1 MKWKISMM
9 GTFRLSYKGITM
21 NFNDLMG
28 RQIASIFAF
37 LILNRGHVVPKE
49 QLIDVFWHDSRNP
62 LNALKFAIFR
72 LRKVFEEIPGHGQD
86 KWILTGKGGYWL
98 NPQLDCEVDIDEL
111 TALCEKADYRDAGKL
126 ADLIT
131 GHFLEDMD
139 DPWILLQRDFYWQM
153 LTRAAEKMTDSLEQ
167 EKCYASAELLYRQ
180 LLKLEPYSDQINYL
194 KLRLLVRQQ
203 RYDDALHNYET
214 LAASFYKDYGIEFA
228 GKTQALCTFIRT
240 ENGGELTMDEIIQS
254 LNEQTGGMEAFFC
267 ERPVFQM
274 LYQAKMRE
282 YRRSGESFYLLL
294 LNLKAEEK
302 SCPETSMLE
311 YFYRILKS
319 TLRSSDIFCRIS
331 RSQYAVMMTLRQHE
345 DADRV
350 VDRIHS
356 GFSKRYPENEC
367 RVEYEIQ
374 RIQPQ
379 PYS

>member
-9 GTFRLSYKGITM
+9 GSFRLSYKGITL

-49 QLIDVFWHDSRNP
+49 QLIDVFWHDSKNP

-72 LRKVFEEIPGHGQD
+72 LRKVFEEVPGHGQD

-98 NPQLDCEVDIDEL
+98 NPELDCEYDVDEL
-111 TALCEKADYRDAGKL
+111 TALCEKADFRDAEKL
-126 ADLIT
+126 ADLT
-131 GHFLEDMD
+131 AGHFLEDMD

-153 LTRAAEKMTDSLEQ
+153 LARSAEKMTDSLDQ
-167 EKCYASAELLYRQ
+167 EKCCVSAERLIQR

-194 KLRLLVRQQ
+194 YLRLLVRQQ
-203 RYDDALHNYET
+203 RYEEALHYYDALAG
-214 LAASFYKDYGIEFA
+214 LFYKEYGIEFS
-228 GKTQALCTFIRT
+228 GRTQALYSFIRT
-240 ENGGELTMDEIIQS
+240 ENGDELTMEEIIQS
-254 LNEQTGGMEAFFC
+254 LNEQAAVPEAFFC

-274 LYQAKMRE
+274 LYQAKVRE

-294 LNLKAEEK
+294 LNLKAQGE

-331 RSQYAVMMTLRQHE
+331 RSQYSVMMTLRQRE
-345 DADRV
+345 DAERV
-350 VDRIHS
+350 VGRIRS
-356 GFSKRYPENEC
+356 RFSRRYQDSEC
-367 RVEYEIQ
+367 QVDYEIQ
-374 RIQPQ
+374 KIQPHA
-379 PYS
+379 